1 MKKHYAVIGGG
12 WAGCAAAVEL
22 TQAGHRVTLFE
33 AARTLGG
40 RARTVDINGMK
51 LDNGQHILLGAYT
64 ATLNLMQ
71 RLGMDEQETMLRL
84 PLQMRYPTNSGGMDL
99 LTQRLPAP
107 WHLLFGL
114 IRSTGLSKT
123 DKFALLRFLSKMR
136 WMNWRLANDCSVAEL
151 VKRYKQATRNIQLL
165 WRPLCLA
172 ALNTP
177 LEHAS
182 SQVFLNVLRDSL
194 GARRSASDMLIPR
207 VDLTSL
213 LPQQAALFI
222 EQHGGKLQCG
232 TAVQAIHR
240 SPTTQSQKWR
250 VETIANDSND
260 GNDNNN
266 EFDGVV
272 IATQAKHAQAL
283 LSKAMNYDATP
294 SWPAFQYEAITT
306 CYLQYPPTCKLPQV
320 FFALLDDAANDA
332 WGQFVFDRG
341 QLDAQQAGL
350 FAVVISAAKAA
361 IAIEHATLGTAIA
374 HQLSKAFAMP
384 ELAQPIWVK
393 VISEKRATFACT
405 PGLIRPGNATAL
417 KGVVIAGDYTAS
429 DYPATLEAA
438 VQSGIKAA
446 RLII

>member
-12 WAGCAAAVEL
+12 WAGCAAAIEL
-22 TQAGHRVTLFE
+22 TQASHRVTLFE

-40 RARTVDINGMK
+40 RARAVDINGIK

-64 ATLNLMQ
+64 ATLDLMQ
-71 RLGMDEQETMLRL
+71 CLGMDEQQTMLRL

-114 IRSTGLSKT
+114 MRSTGLSKT

-151 VKRYKQATRNIQLL
+151 VNRYKQTTRSIQLL

-177 LEHAS
+177 LAHAS
-182 SQVFLNVLRDSL
+182 AQVFLNVLRDSL

-207 VDLTSL
+207 VDLTNL
-213 LPQQAALFI
+213 LPQQAALWI
-222 EQHGGKLQCG
+222 ERHGGKVQYG
-232 TAVQAIHR
+232 SAVQAISH
-240 SPTTQSQKWR
+240 SPTQSQTQKWR
-250 VETIANDSND
+250 IKT
-260 GNDNNN
+260 NNN
-266 EFDGVV
+266 DDDNFDGIV
-272 IATQAKHAQAL
+272 IATPAKHAQAL
-283 LSKAMNYDATP
+283 LSEAMNYDATP

-320 FFALLDDAANDA
+320 FFALLDDVSNNA

-350 FAVVISAAKAA
+350 FAVVISAASTA
-361 IAIEHATLGTAIA
+361 ITLEHTTLGTAIA
-374 HQLSKAFAMP
+374 RQLSNTFAIP

-405 PGLIRPGNATAL
+405 PSLIRPGNATAL

>member
-1 MKKHYAVIGGG
+1 MQKHYAIIGGG

-33 AARTLGG
+33 AARNLGG
-40 RARTVDINGMK
+40 RARAVDCNGMK

-64 ATLNLMQ
+64 ATLDLML
-71 RLGMDEQETMLRL
+71 RLGIDEQQTMLRL

-136 WMNWRLANDCSVAEL
+136 WMNWHLANDCSVAEL
-151 VKRYKQATRNIQLL
+151 LTRYAQTARSIQLL

-177 LEHAS
+177 LENAS
-182 SQVFLNVLRDSL
+182 AQVFLHVLRDSL

-207 VDLTSL
+207 VNLTNL

-222 EQHGGKLQCG
+222 EQRGGKVQYG
-232 TAVQAIHR
+232 TTVQAINR
-240 SPTTQSQKWR
+240 STLQSQCQSPKWQ
-250 VETIANDSND
+250 IATTANHGHDKNDA
-260 GNDNNN
+260 
-266 EFDGVV
+266 FDGVV

-283 LSKAMNYDATP
+283 LSKAVTNNASP
-294 SWPAFQYEAITT
+294 SWTTFQYEAITT
-306 CYLQYPPTCKLPQV
+306 CYLQYPPNYKLPHV
-320 FFALLDDAANDA
+320 FFALPDDASNDT

-350 FAVVISAAKAA
+350 FAVVISAANAA
-361 IAIEHATLGTAIA
+361 IELEHAALGTAIA
-374 HQLSKAFAMP
+374 RQLSKTFAMP
-384 ELAQPIWVK
+384 ELAHPIWVK

-405 PGLIRPGNATAL
+405 TGLIRPNNATTL
-417 KGVVIAGDYTAS
+417 TGVVIAGDYTAS

-438 VQSGIKAA
+438 VQSGIRAA
-446 RLII
+446 RLIV